1 MTSHYLPGLILAAVL
16 LTVQL
21 IRRHQARIGR
31 WLLWAV
37 VAGAV
42 GNLPVLSTIVRFL
55 TGVSL

>member
-16 LTVQL
+16 LVVHL
-21 IRRHQARIGR
+21 VRRHQARISR

-42 GNLPVLSTIVRFL
+42 GNFPVLSMIVHFL